1 MKILTKTHVIY
12 LKRKLRTSRIQIQV
26 GRVQFVTKEMKTFE
40 FDKRN
45 SKGGGHTGKYEPNRG
60 NWIKMR
66 KLGER
71 VIGQL
76 FRL

>member
-45 SKGGGHTGKYEPNRG
+45 SKGGGTLENMSQ
-60 NWIKMR
+60 I
-66 KLGER
+66 GE
-71 VIGQL
+71 IG
-76 FRL
+76 